1 MSLKNLVQ
9 LMFAILLILFSTSA
23 TWYEGSAILDN
34 PWEWKYTAL
43 FSQWIHGEVQH
54 HSDISQLDF
63 FIYAAKFKPA
73 YPLMMFISGFYLI
86 IVLGYVIIGNY
97 HKKLAIFLG
106 SIGALLFLLGS
117 IIASSPTIG
126 GNLFT
131 VVFMLVASICIF
143 TALTLYF
150 QWYKRIKVRVF
161 STK

>member
-1 MSLKNLVQ
+1 MNLKSIVQ
-9 LMFAILLILFSTSA
+9 FMFAILLILFSTTA

-73 YPLMMFISGFYLI
+73 YPLMMFISGCYLI
-86 IVLGYVIIGNY
+86 MLIGYVILGNY
-97 HKKLAIFLG
+97 HKRLAIF
-106 SIGALLFLLGS
+106 IGFVGVLLFFLGS

-126 GNLFT
+126 GKLFT
-131 VVFMLVASICIF
+131 VVFILVASLCMLS
-143 TALTLYF
+143 ALTLYF
-150 QWYKRIKVRVF
+150 QWYQRIKVRVI